1 MLNFVRTIEII
12 ISFQLILIS
21 TMVPFLISL
30 PTAINYEKIL
40 GFPITLQ
47 VPVMILISL
56 LFEKQSVY
64 KAFTIYLILGLFVFP
79 IFTQGGSL
87 GYLLTPNFG
96 YLIGFYPLIN
106 IINNLNNKNKI
117 YIFQFIKKGLLAI
130 STMHI
135 IGILYNFFQMLYYRQ
150 IDLFLN
156 NLGSYSLSKIGYH
169 ILMLIPLSL
178 LIKPINHFKN
188 NK

>member
-1 MLNFVRTIEII
+1 MLNFIRTIEII

-21 TMVPFLISL
+21 TMFSFLISE
-30 PTAINYEKIL
+30 PTGKIYEQIL
-40 GFPITLQ
+40 EIPITLQ

-56 LFEKQSVY
+56 LFKKQVVY
-64 KAFTIYLILGLFVFP
+64 KALTIYIILGLFVIP
-79 IFTQGGSL
+79 IFTHGGSL

-96 YLIGFYPLIN
+96 FLIGFYPLIN
-106 IINNLNNKNKI
+106 IIDNLNNNKI

-130 STMHI
+130 SAMHI

-169 ILMLIPLSL
+169 FLMLIPLSL
-178 LIKPINHFKN
+178 LIKPINHLKY